1 MVAFALF
8 GAGRIGKIHAGNIAA
23 NPGSSLKYVSDAYEP
38 AALELAAEYGAKTVT
53 IEEALKDPEIGAVL
67 VASSTDTHA
76 DLIEQSAR
84 AGKAILC
91 EKPIDLDLDRT
102 RACLQVADECGVML
116 ALGFNRRHDP
126 NFFALKSAIDA
137 GKIGKVEMVQIT
149 SRDPSPPPAEYVARS
164 GGLFRDMMIHDFDMA
179 HWLLGEVPETV
190 YASASCLVDPAI
202 GEAGDI
208 DTAMVT
214 MKTGAGVLCQI
225 SNSRRAAYGYDQ
237 RIEVFGEKGMLRA
250 ENIRPTSV
258 ELTTGEGTQTDTV
271 LHFFL
276 ERYEAAYKAE
286 LQDFLTAIS
295 EGRRP
300 LAAGSD
306 GQVALE
312 LAEAAISSH
321 QSGKVSVL

>member
-23 NPGSSLKYVSDAYEP
+23 NPGSTLKYVSDSYEP
-38 AALELAAEYGAKTVT
+38 VARELAGEHGAEMVTVEAALA
-53 IEEALKDPEIGAVL
+53 DPDVDAVL
-67 VASSTDTHA
+67 IASSTDTHA

-102 RACLQVADECGVML
+102 RACLQVAEECGVTL

-126 NFFALKSAIDA
+126 NFHALKSAMDA

-179 HWLLGEVPETV
+179 HWLMGTVPESV

-214 MKTGAGVLCQI
+214 MRSGSGVLCQI

-258 ELTTGEGTQTDTV
+258 ELTTEEGTQTDTV

-286 LQDFLTAIS
+286 LEDFLAALR
-295 EGRRP
+295 EGRPP
-300 LAAGSD
+300 LAAGRD

-312 LAEAAISSH
+312 LAEAAIASH
-321 QSGKVSVL
+321 QSGKVSLL